1 MTDDAYY
8 LETPRFVRDAKTIQ
22 TRKSHKNAVLAERGI
37 FKCCFTPL
45 RSFADMDP
53 PLTVRRFHSRGAVYL
68 SDNAALVPNPL
79 YYMSSLYSSID
90 RPKRYC

>member
-8 LETPRFVRDAKTIQ
+8 LETPRFVRDANKEAI
-22 TRKSHKNAVLAERGI
+22 KNAALAERGI
-37 FKCCFTPL
+37 FKCCSTHTLPL

-68 SDNAALVPNPL
+68 SDNAALVPHSIVL
-79 YYMSSLYSSID
+79 YV
-90 RPKRYC
+90 